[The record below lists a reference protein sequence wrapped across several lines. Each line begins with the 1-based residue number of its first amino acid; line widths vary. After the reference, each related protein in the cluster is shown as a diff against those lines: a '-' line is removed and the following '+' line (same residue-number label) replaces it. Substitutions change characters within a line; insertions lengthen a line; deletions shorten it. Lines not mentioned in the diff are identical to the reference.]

1 MISLDKKYKTR
12 SGTTVV
18 IHAIYPH
25 NRDQQVQG
33 AIVYTDGF
41 QMNSWSLEG
50 RFHEGNNID
59 TSGLDLIEVSPYEDW
74 KIDDK
79 VLVWD
84 NKLFIFNRHF
94 AGVDKS
100 GDIIVYPEGRTSW
113 TTCDDMVNEMYSF
126 GILAEDQK

>member
-84 NKLFIFNRHF
+84 DAWDYGVTQKGYFGGLNKNGAPTAFLN
-94 AGVDKS
+94 GC
-100 GDIIVYPEGRTSW
+100 TSW
-113 TTCDDMVNEMYSF
+113 ST
-126 GILAEDQK
+126 EDRAVCYDNIERVGD